1 MNKNV
6 EHTNATDAPS
16 RERNDAIEQVKLG
29 IVALAP
35 QDLYK
40 HTENAVCLINLI
52 CSFEITKKDLDCD
65 CLETLKSKIPLM
77 ILGESNAFVTQQLLK
92 ALDLDPLYV
101 IRPAGMSEPE
111 TKCDAIEQAAALIRA
126 LTPQDL
132 CGYAEKAVRLIDLIT
147 RYEIA
152 KDDIDGSCLETLK
165 SKIPLMFLGESN
177 TFVTRQLLK
186 ALDLAPLNLIRQTD

>member
-52 CSFEITKKDLDCD
+52 CSFEITKK
-65 CLETLKSKIPLM
+65 
-77 ILGESNAFVTQQLLK
+77 ILT
-92 ALDLDPLYV
+92 
-101 IRPAGMSEPE
+101 
-111 TKCDAIEQAAALIRA
+111 AIA
-126 LTPQDL
+126 
-132 CGYAEKAVRLIDLIT
+132 
-147 RYEIA
+147 
-152 KDDIDGSCLETLK
+152 
-165 SKIPLMFLGESN
+165 
-177 TFVTRQLLK
+177 
-186 ALDLAPLNLIRQTD
+186 